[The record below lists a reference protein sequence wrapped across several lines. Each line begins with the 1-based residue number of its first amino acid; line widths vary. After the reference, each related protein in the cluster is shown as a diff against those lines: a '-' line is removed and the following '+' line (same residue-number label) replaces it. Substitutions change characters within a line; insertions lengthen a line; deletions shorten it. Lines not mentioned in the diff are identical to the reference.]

1 MTKGSTEKL
10 IDLRNLI
17 KKQDIRK
24 KLLDLLS
31 RREHSK
37 YELLTKLKLR
47 VESNSYLEEEINKL
61 SAENLQSDLR
71 FSESYIRSRYNSGF
85 GPTRIK
91 YDLSVRRVKES
102 VVLNAFNE
110 IDLDWVE
117 KLKKEKI
124 KKYGN
129 SSSENMQELSKRIK
143 FFIQRGFEK
152 EMINKVIN

>member
-1 MTKGSTEKL
+1 MYK
-10 IDLRNLI
+10 R
-17 KKQDIRK
+17 QA
-24 KLLDLLS
+24 
-31 RREHSK
+31 
-37 YELLTKLKLR
+37 
-47 VESNSYLEEEINKL
+47 LEEEINKL
-61 SAENLQSDLR
+61 RAENLQSDFR

-102 VVLNAFNE
+102 VISSVFNE
-110 IDLDWVE
+110 IDLDWIE

>member
-1 MTKGSTEKL
+1 MK
-10 IDLRNLI
+10 NLI
-17 KKQDIRK
+17 KNQDIRK

-47 VESNSYLEEEINKL
+47 VESKSSLEEEINKL
-61 SAENLQSDLR
+61 STENLQSDLM

-85 GPTRIK
+85 GPIRIK

>member
-1 MTKGSTEKL
+1 MK
-10 IDLRNLI
+10 NLI
-17 KKQDIRK
+17 KNQDIRK

-37 YELLTKLKLR
+37 YELLTKLKHR
-47 VESNSYLEEEINKL
+47 VELQSALEEEINKL
-61 SAENLQSDLR
+61 RAENLQSDFR

-102 VVLNAFNE
+102 VISSVFNE
-110 IDLDWVE
+110 IDLDWIE

-129 SSSENMQELSKRIK
+129 SSSENMQELSKRIN

-152 EMINKVIN
+152 EMINKVIK

>member
-1 MTKGSTEKL
+1 MKL
-10 IDLRNLI
+10 IDLKNLI

-31 RREHSK
+31 RREHSQ
-37 YELLTKLKLR
+37 YELLTKLKYR
-47 VESNSYLEEEINKL
+47 VELQSALEEEINKL
-61 SAENLQSDLR
+61 CAENLQSDLR

-85 GPTRIK
+85 GPIRIK
-91 YDLSVRRVKES
+91 YDLSVRKVKES
-102 VVLNAFNE
+102 VISSAFNE

-129 SSSENMQELSKRIK
+129 SSSENVQELSKRIN

>member
-1 MTKGSTEKL
+1 MK
-10 IDLRNLI
+10 NLI
-17 KKQDIRK
+17 KNQDIRK

-47 VESNSYLEEEINKL
+47 VESKSSLEEEINKL
-61 SAENLQSDLR
+61 STENLQSDLR

-85 GPTRIK
+85 GPIRIK

-102 VVLNAFNE
+102 VVLDAFNE

>member
-1 MTKGSTEKL
+1 MTKESTEKL
-10 IDLRNLI
+10 IDLKNLI
-17 KKQDIRK
+17 KNQDIRK

-47 VESNSYLEEEINKL
+47 VESNSSLEEEINKL

-85 GPTRIK
+85 GPIRIK

-143 FFIQRGFEK
+143 FFSQRGFEK